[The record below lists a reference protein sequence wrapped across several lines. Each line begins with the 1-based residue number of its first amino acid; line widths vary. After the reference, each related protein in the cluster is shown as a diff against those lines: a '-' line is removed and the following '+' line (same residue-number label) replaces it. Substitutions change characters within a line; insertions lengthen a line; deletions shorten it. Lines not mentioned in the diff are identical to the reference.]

1 MNLYGEKVMLR
12 AMEPEDMEILRTT
25 INDPEIEHMVGG
37 WSFPVSKLEQMKWYE
52 RVVAD
57 KTNLRLTIEALET
70 KEVLGMISLTDID
83 WKNREANYA
92 VKLKRDAP
100 KKRGYASDSE
110 LTLMRFAFEELQLH
124 RLTGEV
130 LEYNIAS
137 IAMTE
142 KCGAQREGLKRS
154 AVYKNGQYHNVIC
167 YGVLY
172 EDFKRAAEKAGWF
185 N

>member
-1 MNLYGEKVMLR
+1 MNLYGKKVMLR
-12 AMEPEDMEILRTT
+12 AMEPEDMEMLRET
-25 INDPEIEHMVGG
+25 INDPEMERMIGG
-37 WSFPVSKLEQMKWYE
+37 WSFPVSKLEQMQWYE

-57 KTNLRLTIEALET
+57 KRNLRFIIESLET
-70 KEVLGMISLTDID
+70 KEALGMISLTDID
-83 WKNREANYA
+83 WKNRNAAYA
-92 VKLKRDAP
+92 IKLKQDAP
-100 KKRGYASDSE
+100 KKKGYASDSG

-124 RLTGEV
+124 RLTSDV
-130 LEYNIAS
+130 LEYNTAS
-137 IAMTE
+137 IAMME